1 MGIKGA
7 TMQTQYGAF
16 IRKQPFGQLAGGE
29 TIDLYSLTNRNGIE
43 MRVISYGGIVV
54 SMKTPDRAGN
64 FADIVLGFS
73 TLQEYVDHNPYFGAL
88 IGRYANRIADG
99 KFTLEG
105 QEYQLPRNNGEN
117 HLHGGWRG
125 FDKVVWEAH
134 EATSPTGV
142 ALVLRYLSLDG
153 EEGYP
158 GNLTVNVIYTLTD
171 EDEWRID
178 YRAATD
184 QTTIIN
190 LTQHSYFNLA
200 AAGTI
205 LNHELFINADEF
217 TPVNDAMIPTGEYR
231 KVMGTPMDFT
241 HPATIGRQL
250 DAEDEQIRKAK
261 GFDHNWVLRR
271 GSSDLPMAASLFE
284 PESRR
289 GIEVYTTQPGL
300 QFYSGN
306 YLDGSLI
313 GKAGQR
319 YEQHAGLCL
328 EAQHFPDSPNH
339 PRFPS
344 TVLTPVEVYRATT
357 IYKFLVG

>member
-1 MGIKGA
+1 MSIKGA

-16 IRKQPFGQLAGGE
+16 IRKEPFGKLTSGE
-29 TIDLYSLTNRNGIE
+29 TIDLYTLTNRNGIE
-43 MRVISYGGIVV
+43 MRIISYGGIVV
-54 SMKTPDRAGN
+54 SLKTPDRAGK
-64 FADIVLGFS
+64 FGDIVLGFS
-73 TLQEYVDHNPYFGAL
+73 TLQEYVDYNPYFGAL
-88 IGRYANRIADG
+88 IGRYANRIADS
-99 KFTLEG
+99 KFTLQG
-105 QEYQLPRNNGEN
+105 KEYQLPRNNGEN

-125 FDKVVWEAH
+125 FDKVVWDAH

-142 ALVLRYLSLDG
+142 ALALRYLSLDG

-158 GNLTVNVIYTLTD
+158 GNLTVNVVYTLTD

-184 QTTIIN
+184 RTAIVN

-200 AAGTI
+200 GTGTI
-205 LNHELFINADEF
+205 LNHELFINADDF
-217 TPVNDAMIPTGEYR
+217 TPVNNVMIPTGEYR
-231 KVMGTPMDFT
+231 KVMGTPMDFN

-250 DAEDEQIRKAK
+250 DFADEQLREAK

-271 GSSDLPMAASLFE
+271 GNSGLQLAASLFE

-289 GIEVYTTQPGL
+289 GLEVYTTQPGL
-300 QFYSGN
+300 QVYSGN
-306 YLDGSLI
+306 YFDGGLI

-328 EAQHFPDSPNH
+328 ETQHFPDSPNH
-339 PRFPS
+339 PQFPS

-357 IYKFLVG
+357 IYKFLIG